1 MRQSLLDQLPLVP
14 VSIDH
19 DHARELGA
27 VSALLEQ
34 MPEAVQLVHEDLCWR
49 GTKRI
54 DPSQGRHG
62 MAAEQVLRAA
72 VLKQMSRF
80 SYQQL
85 AFHLAD
91 SATYRTFCLLGFDR
105 RPPKKATLQKNLKR
119 VKPQTWQAINKM
131 LVRKAQQLGVEDGK
145 KVRTD
150 CTVVESNIHH
160 PNDSSLLWD
169 SVRVLARL
177 MARAREDYGIAFHDH
192 RRRAKRRALGI
203 NNAKNMQQRRPLYR
217 DLLKVTKKTI
227 SQAEST
233 LRQLAEVGAG
243 GPMQTARLMA
253 LSTELKHYIDLAQ
266 RVVYQTERRVL
277 DHENVPASEKV
288 VSIFEPHTDI
298 IIKDNRDTL
307 YGHKLTLTSG
317 ASGLVTDAV
326 VEQGNPAD
334 ASLAVRMVQRQQDLY
349 GKPPRQVCFDG
360 GFASRANLA
369 DIKTLGVEDVAFH
382 KRCRL
387 EVEEMVKST
396 WVYRRLRAF
405 RAGIEGVI
413 CFLKRGFGLGRCL
426 WRGFQS
432 FQAYVQ
438 ASVLACNL
446 LVVAR
451 HALAA
456 AKPG

>member
-27 VSALLEQ
+27 VSALLDQ
-34 MPEAVQLVHEDLCWR
+34 LPEAVQLVQEDLCCR
-49 GTKRI
+49 GKKRI

-62 MAAEQVLRAA
+62 MAAEHVLRAA

-80 SYQQL
+80 SYELL

-105 RPPKKATLQKNLKR
+105 RPPKKATLQKNIKR
-119 VKPQTWQAINKM
+119 VKPETWQALNEM
-131 LVRKAQQLGVEDGK
+131 LVLRARQLGVEDGR
-145 KVRTD
+145 KVRAD

-177 MARAREDYGIAFHDH
+177 MARAREDWGIAFHDH

-203 NNAKNMQQRRPLYR
+203 SNAKNMQQRRPLYR
-217 DLLKVTKKTI
+217 DLLKVTRKTV

-233 LRQLAEVGAG
+233 LRQLAEVGCE
-243 GPMQTARLMA
+243 GPVQTARLMA

-266 RVVYQTERRVL
+266 RVIYQTERRVL
-277 DHENVPASEKV
+277 DDENVPASEKV

-298 IIKDNRDTL
+298 IIKDNRETL
-307 YGHKLTLTSG
+307 YGHKLSLSSG
-317 ASGLVTDAV
+317 ASGLVTDVV

-334 ASLAVRMVQRQQDLY
+334 STLAVRMVQRQKDLY
-349 GKPPRQVCFDG
+349 GKPPLQVCFDG

-369 DIKTLGVEDVAFH
+369 DIKALGVEDVAFH

-413 CFLKRGFGLGRCL
+413 SFLKRGFGLGRCV
-426 WRGFQS
+426 WRGFRS

-451 HALAA
+451 RALAA
-456 AKPG
+456 AKNA

>member
-27 VSALLEQ
+27 VSALLDQ
-34 MPEAVQLVHEDLCWR
+34 LPEAVQLVQEDLCWR
-49 GTKRI
+49 GKKRI

-80 SYQQL
+80 SYEQL

-91 SATYRTFCLLGFDR
+91 SATYRTFCRLGFDR
-105 RPPKKATLQKNLKR
+105 RPPHKATLQKNIKR
-119 VKPQTWQAINKM
+119 VKPQTWQALNEM
-131 LVRKAQQLGVEDGK
+131 LVLKAQQLGVEDGRK
-145 KVRTD
+145 IRTD
-150 CTVVESNIHH
+150 CTVVESNVHH

-177 MARAREDYGIAFHDH
+177 MARAREDWGIAFHDH
-192 RRRAKRRALGI
+192 RRRAKRRTLGI
-203 NNAKNMQQRRPLYR
+203 SNAKNMQQRRPLYR
-217 DLLKVTKKTI
+217 DLLKVTRKTV

-233 LRQLAEVGAG
+233 LRQLAEVGSE
-243 GPMQTARLMA
+243 GPVQTARLMA
-253 LSTELKHYIDLAQ
+253 LSTELNHTIELAQ

-277 DHENVPASEKV
+277 DDENVTASEKV

-298 IIKDNRDTL
+298 IIKDNRETL

-334 ASLAVRMVQRQQDLY
+334 STLAVRMVQRQKDLY

-369 DIKTLGVEDVAFH
+369 DIKALGVEDVAFH

-387 EVEEMVKST
+387 EVEDMVKST

-413 CFLKRGFGLGRCL
+413 SFLKRGFGLGRCL
-426 WRGFQS
+426 WRGFRS
-432 FQAYVQ
+432 FRAYVQ

-456 AKPG
+456 AKTH